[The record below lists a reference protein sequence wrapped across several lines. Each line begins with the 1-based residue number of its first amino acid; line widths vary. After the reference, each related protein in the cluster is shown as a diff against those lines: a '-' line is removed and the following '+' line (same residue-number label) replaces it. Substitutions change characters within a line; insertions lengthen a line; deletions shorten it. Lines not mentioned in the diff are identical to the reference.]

1 MRILVINPG
10 STSTKISVYDDE
22 AELFTQSVF
31 HDAPQLLQYPTTNDQ
46 LPMRRAVVEDLLR
59 VHGIPMD
66 SIDVFVGRGGCAYSQ
81 KAGVMRIDQR
91 MDALPSPW
99 TRRTSTN
106 TMTWRGSLESRGS
119 TGAPSPMC

>member
-1 MRILVINPG
+1 MNPG

-59 VHGIPMD
+59 DHGIPMD
-66 SIDVFVGRGGCAYSQ
+66 SIEAFYRKYLVR
-81 KAGVMRIDQR
+81 
-91 MDALPSPW
+91 
-99 TRRTSTN
+99 
-106 TMTWRGSLESRGS
+106 
-119 TGAPSPMC
+119 